1 MKLSVTGL
9 GYIGLPTAL
18 LFASKGIEVTG
29 VDVNEAVVEK
39 LNNKELHIE
48 ENGLQQLLEQTVDSN
63 NFKASTAVEQSD
75 YYIIA
80 VPTPHLLDNSCD
92 VSYLKDA
99 IMKLKNVIKNGDT
112 IIVEST
118 IGPRTMEDIVQPMIE
133 SFGYTVGKDVYLA
146 HCPERVLP
154 GKIIHEMIHNNRII
168 GGITEA
174 CTKKAIELY
183 KKLVHGKL
191 LETKASTAEMSKLME
206 NTYRDVNIALANELV
221 KISEKLNINA
231 LDVIKLANEHP
242 RVNIH
247 LPGPGVGGHC
257 LAVDPYFIVASDP
270 ENSELIANARKINNS
285 MPKFVIEKVKKIMDS
300 IQGKKITVLGLTY
313 KGNIDDI
320 RESPALDIYHEL
332 KLKSN
337 YEVVA
342 QDSHV
347 QLDWVENN
355 IEKSLENSDLA
366 LVLTDHNEYKEL
378 AKFISGTMKQNV
390 VFDTKN
396 IVVNTKDIQYYNF
409 NNLYQLSEVNI

>member
-1 MKLSVTGL
+1 MKLSVIGL

-18 LFASKGIEVTG
+18 LFASKGLIVKG
-29 VDVNEAVVEK
+29 IDVNEAVVKK

-48 ENGLQQLLEQTVDSN
+48 ENGLQQLLEQTVNSN
-63 NFKASTAVEQSD
+63 NFRASTVVEQSD

-80 VPTPHLLDNSCD
+80 VPTPHLKDNSCD

-99 IMKLKNVIKNGDT
+99 TMKLKNVIKKGDT

-133 SFGYTVGKDVYLA
+133 SFGYTVGKDIYLA

-168 GGITEA
+168 GGITEE

-183 KKLVHGKL
+183 KQLVQGKL
-191 LETKASTAEMSKLME
+191 LETRASTAEMSKLME

-270 ENSELIANARKINNS
+270 KNSELIANARKINNS
-285 MPKFVIEKVKKIMDS
+285 MPKYVIEKVKKIMDS

-347 QLDWVENN
+347 QLEWVEND
-355 IEKSLENSDLA
+355 IEKSLKNSDLA

-378 AKFISGTMKQNV
+378 AKFVSGTMKQNI

-396 IVVNTKDIQYYNF
+396 IVGNTKDIQYYNL
-409 NNLYQLSEVNI
+409 NNLYEVSEVNL

>member
-63 NFKASTAVEQSD
+63 NFKASTTVEQSD

-80 VPTPHLLDNSCD
+80 VPTPHLQDNSCD

-99 IMKLKNVIKNGDT
+99 IMKLKNVIKKGDS

-133 SFGYTVGKDVYLA
+133 SFGFTIGNDIYLA

-168 GGITEA
+168 GGITEE

-183 KKLVHGKL
+183 KQLVQGKL

-221 KISEKLNINA
+221 KISDKLNVNA

-285 MPKFVIEKVKKIMDS
+285 MPKYVIEKVKNIMDS

-347 QLDWVENN
+347 QLEWVEND
-355 IEKSLENSDLA
+355 IEKSLNNSDLA
-366 LVLTDHNEYKEL
+366 LVLTDHNEYKDL
-378 AKFISGTMKQNV
+378 ANYVIGTMKQNIV
-390 VFDTKN
+390 LDTKN
-396 IVVNTKDIQYYNF
+396 IVEKIDGIKYYNF
-409 NNLYQLSEVNI
+409 NNIYSINED